1 LKQIEIINHPYM
13 LTNLPDSAVIVF
25 LLTVMLTFL
34 LFVNAV
40 KNKATTA
47 IVLVIWLAVTGILSF
62 KEVFQ
67 NTSTIPP
74 RLMIGIAP
82 AILSIILL
90 LTTKSGRRFTDSI
103 NLKKLT
109 LVHTVRVPVEITLFI
124 LSTHKLIPELMT
136 FAGRNLDILSGIT
149 APIMYLVCFRGA
161 ALKNRK
167 LLLVWNFICLGL
179 LLNIVINAILA
190 APFPFQQFAFDQPN
204 VAVLY
209 FPFTWLPFFI
219 VMIVLYSH
227 LAAIRQLVR
236 NYKHL

>member
-1 LKQIEIINHPYM
+1 M

-25 LLTVMLTFL
+25 LLTVILTFL

-109 LVHTVRVPVEITLFI
+109 LVHIVRVPVEITLFI
-124 LSTHKLIPELMT
+124 LSTHRLIPELMT

-149 APIMYLVCFRGA
+149 APIMYLVCFRGS

-167 LLLVWNFICLGL
+167 LLLGWNFICLGL